1 MQALVVFTNIVV
13 VRSFH
18 SLTHTIECN
27 NARTQRTE
35 LRVHPKRVCFVLY
48 SKCIEKNMW
57 FSESLSFTMQ
67 NYQRQC
73 LKCWK
78 QLQRIKFLFSVTAKQ
93 QCNCNIHNAKTYSA
107 KLFYGK
113 FICLQF
119 VLFGCVV
126 QFAFKCIH
134 MWASSLFPNICMDVQ
149 CFFLHLFEMRLLC
162 CCLLGISLRKKN
174 NRFTEYFAYKYMH
187 FCNKILKTKA
197 SFTL

>member
-35 LRVHPKRVCFVLY
+35 LRVHSKRVCFVLY

-126 QFAFKCIH
+126 LF
-134 MWASSLFPNICMDVQ
+134 SSLLSAFTCELRLSFQIYVWTCNV
-149 CFFLHLFEMRLLC
+149 FFCIYSKCAYCAVVCWEFHWE
-162 CCLLGISLRKKN
+162 KKQQIH
-174 NRFTEYFAYKYMH
+174 RV
-187 FCNKILKTKA
+187 FCI
-197 SFTL
+197 